1 MVKQGKF
8 HVAQLLN
15 QRSMEQLEA
24 EEGSQK
30 EEIIMVD
37 VYDLEPSKENFYLVD
52 DNLKRSIDLVGI
64 LQPLLVNRP
73 EHGRYKVIAGHRRRL
88 AVLSLVEEGNEKR
101 RYVPCVFKKE
111 DIRDHLAIIMANRFR
126 DKTDWEKMME
136 AVEAE
141 ELAKELKKDYKLEGR
156 TREVLAEITGVS
168 EAQLGRYKAIF
179 NNLDRG
185 LMDEFKAGRM
195 GLSVAYELCGLPEEW
210 QGKAKELI
218 QERGMLSLMD
228 IKELR
233 DRKAREEKEAWR
245 HLEASIN
252 QEGKWEGE
260 MARDK
265 PGKEETETRQAE
277 SSQPEDNGGRKAIN
291 REPEG
296 KTEKNEEK
304 EDSPNIVYTHDFSAQ
319 IVELF
324 ENLLEK
330 HDITIPSPEDGQKE
344 PDNHSRIYGS
354 VYSDLLGGVEA
365 IVKEMLKKVE
375 TKKRRLL

>member
-1 MVKQGKF
+1 MAKQGKF

-24 EEGSQK
+24 EGGSQK

-52 DNLKRSIDLVGI
+52 DNLKRSIDLVGV

-111 DIRDHLAIIMANRFR
+111 DIRDRLAIIMANRFR

-168 EAQLGRYKAIF
+168 ESQLGRYKAIF

-210 QGKAKELI
+210 QGQAKELI

-233 DRKAREEKEAWR
+233 DRKAREEKEVWR
-245 HLEASIN
+245 HLEASIS

-265 PGKEETETRQAE
+265 PGKEETKTRQAE
-277 SSQPEDNGGRKAIN
+277 SSQ
-291 REPEG
+291 PEG

-304 EDSPNIVYTHDFSAQ
+304 EDSQNIVYIHDFSAQ
-319 IVELF
+319 IVGLF

-330 HDITIPSPEDGQKE
+330 HGITIPSPEDGQKE

-354 VYSDLLGGVEA
+354 VYSDLLGRVEA
-365 IVKEMLKKVE
+365 IVKEMLKKADPP
-375 TKKRRLL
+375 KRRLL